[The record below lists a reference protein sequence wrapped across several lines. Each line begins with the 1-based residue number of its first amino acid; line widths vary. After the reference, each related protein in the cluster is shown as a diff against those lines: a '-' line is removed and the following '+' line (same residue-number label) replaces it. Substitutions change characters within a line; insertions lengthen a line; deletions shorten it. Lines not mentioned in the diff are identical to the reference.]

1 MSKFFYLL
9 ILLFPL
15 TIAAQEKLQF
25 VGEKIDFAI
34 DFSRFSVNGI
44 YTFVNGSPND
54 INQTIFYPFA
64 QGADSVELKRVY
76 NLSYNQNINFA
87 LKESGA
93 TFKLFIAPT
102 DTIRVNISYSQ
113 KTSKENV
120 YILKS
125 TQYWNRPLQFAEYT
139 LTADRS
145 VSIDSVSYAPDRVEA
160 NIYYFRRVDFFPG
173 EDFVVVIK

>member
-1 MSKFFYLL
+1 MSKFLYLL
-9 ILLFPL
+9 TLLFPL

-34 DFSRFSVNGI
+34 DSSRFSVNGI
-44 YTFVNGSPND
+44 YTFVNISPND

-64 QGADSVELKRVY
+64 KGASSVEFKRVF
-76 NLSYNQNINFA
+76 NLSYSRNINFT

-93 TFKLFIAPT
+93 VFKLFIASA

-113 KTSKENV
+113 KTGKENV
-120 YILKS
+120 YILRS

-139 LTADRS
+139 LTTDRS
-145 VSIDSVSYAPDRVEA
+145 VSIDSVSYAPDRIEENV
-160 NIYYFRRVDFFPG
+160 YYYRKVDFFPY
-173 EDFVVVIK
+173 EDFVVIIK